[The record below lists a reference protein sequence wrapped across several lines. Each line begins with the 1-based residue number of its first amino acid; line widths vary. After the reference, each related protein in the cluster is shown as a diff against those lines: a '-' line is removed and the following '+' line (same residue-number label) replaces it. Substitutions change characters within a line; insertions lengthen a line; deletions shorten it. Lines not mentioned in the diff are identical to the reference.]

1 MQALSAQVS
10 RMEAELAT
18 LKQVL
23 AQKQQQRKT
32 QKSAAATMSSS
43 SRRPDA
49 TASTTSDERAYL
61 ATQHGRHDTARPSRH
76 STGGIGRRQGCP
88 LLNELAVPPE
98 SEPLSDVAAWEP
110 ATRDREPLAKSSNF
124 YMFVPPLQTE
134 ADQHTLRR
142 VLRANQFPFDPADC
156 NRTLVLADDAI
167 TAGLGYSARLIALAL
182 LVAVQEQRVL
192 VMPEHHTRRWCARP
206 PYTLGCYYEPI
217 THCRAPVF
225 GANGTFRGPDGLPMH
240 LPKWSTRGSSMG
252 LAHRR
257 SNATPAHVRI
267 GTAQVH
273 KSTFW
278 YKFHPPIALFGA
290 THEILFRPRPWVLKA
305 ARCVMDHA
313 GLRGGNFAVVHARFS
328 VEKKK
333 ERGASLPPLST
344 YLPLT
349 RSVLARANA
358 SHVFLQTS
366 TPTAVDLF
374 ERWSAEHAW
383 RLSYTENPRS
393 THDIWVAGS
402 GRRSNHSGERTS
414 VVAQAV
420 NAFIASESHHFIS
433 PASSM
438 WTWFVRALMARRVSD
453 AFQDSGGEMFESC
466 VAALE
471 AGHQDGVG
479 GGGGD
484 GGGGSGG
491 GDGGGGRGGGGGGGG
506 SGSTGTGAGT
516 GGEGGHN
523 GHNVTLQEK
532 KRCKKAIPK
541 LIDIHRTSRA
551 DEESGGGG
559 GLLLRS

>member
-23 AQKQQQRKT
+23 AQKQQERKM

-43 SRRPDA
+43 SRLSDA
-49 TASTTSDERAYL
+49 AGSKLATTASTTSDERAYL
-61 ATQHGRHDTARPSRH
+61 ASKHGRY

-98 SEPLSDVAAWEP
+98 SEPLSDVAEWEP
-110 ATRDREPLAKSSNF
+110 RDREPLAKSSNF
-124 YMFVPPLQTE
+124 YMYVPPLQTE
-134 ADQHTLRR
+134 ADQHALRH
-142 VLRANQFPFDPADC
+142 VLRANQFPSDPAAC

-182 LVAVQEQRVL
+182 LVAVQERRVL

-206 PYTLGCYYEPI
+206 PFTLGCYYEPI

-225 GANGTFRGPDGLPMH
+225 GVNGTFRGPGGLPMH

-257 SNATPAHVRI
+257 SNATAAHVRI

-290 THEILFRPRPWVLKA
+290 THELLFRPRPWVLEA

-333 ERGASLPPLST
+333 ERGASLPPLSA

-358 SHVFLQTS
+358 SRVFLQTS
-366 TPTAVDLF
+366 TPTAVELF

-420 NAFIASESHHFIS
+420 NAFIASESRHFIS

-471 AGHQDGVG
+471 AALEAGHQDGHQAG
-479 GGGGD
+479 GGGHQSIGF
-484 GGGGSGG
+484 G
-491 GDGGGGRGGGGGGGG
+491 
-506 SGSTGTGAGT
+506 
-516 GGEGGHN
+516 
-523 GHNVTLQEK
+523 Q
-532 KRCKKAIPK
+532 
-541 LIDIHRTSRA
+541 
-551 DEESGGGG
+551 
-559 GLLLRS
+559 